1 MSSEKMTK
9 EKFPSEQTIIG
20 FFKAGGKGTKREVA
34 EALSIPPN
42 EGPTTR
48 WRDKL
53 DSILR
58 RLHKRGVL
66 KRQQVRKSS
75 RQLYEYSLNTEVAT
89 PVENQ
94 SITEKGAQQDKP
106 I

>member
-1 MSSEKMTK
+1 MNPDKWTRED
-9 EKFPSEQTIIG
+9 FPSEQAIIG
-20 FFKAGGKGTKREVA
+20 FFTEGGKGTKREVA

-58 RLHKRGVL
+58 RLHKHGVL
-66 KRQQVRKSS
+66 KRKKVWRGS
-75 RQLYEYSLNTEVAT
+75 RHLYEYSLNTEIAAT
-89 PVENQ
+89 VQNYKADREEEPKR
-94 SITEKGAQQDKP
+94 T
-106 I
+106 

>member
-1 MSSEKMTK
+1 MSPEKMTK
-9 EKFPSEQTIIG
+9 EKFPSEQAIIG
-20 FFKAGGKGTKREVA
+20 FFMAGGKGTKKEIA

-66 KRQQVRKSS
+66 KRQQVRKGS
-75 RQLYEYSLNTEVAT
+75 RHLYEYSLNTEMAPTVQNSKADQEEE
-89 PVENQ
+89 PKR
-94 SITEKGAQQDKP
+94 I
-106 I
+106 